1 MSLAELQSAKEDD
14 TLETKVF
21 SVGEYEVLPHTLT
34 EAETGL
40 LTSLLPQ
47 GLHRPKVRLRANLFP
62 NRIMETPAFIY
73 AIFLWFL
80 LISVTGYSIYVGFGP
95 PSKELKDPFEDH
107 ED

>member
-1 MSLAELQSAKEDD
+1 MRPSSPPPSPLNQIDW
-14 TLETKVF
+14 F
-21 SVGEYEVLPHTLT
+21 SNQENQDQIKPALIRWNIIL
-34 EAETGL
+34 
-40 LTSLLPQ
+40 
-47 GLHRPKVRLRANLFP
+47 
-62 NRIMETPAFIY
+62 IMETPAFIY

>member
-1 MSLAELQSAKEDD
+1 VRFHKPPGARGEWGAK
-14 TLETKVF
+14 
-21 SVGEYEVLPHTLT
+21 LPHLP
-34 EAETGL
+34 EARSQKL
-40 LTSLLPQ
+40 SSPLDLYLSF
-47 GLHRPKVRLRANLFP
+47 KNNFD
-62 NRIMETPAFIY
+62 METPAFIY

>member
-1 MSLAELQSAKEDD
+1 MSFLWGGRELRYPAERSSHLPEARSQKLSSPLALYLSFKNNFD
-14 TLETKVF
+14 
-21 SVGEYEVLPHTLT
+21 
-34 EAETGL
+34 
-40 LTSLLPQ
+40 
-47 GLHRPKVRLRANLFP
+47 
-62 NRIMETPAFIY
+62 METPAFIY

>member
-1 MSLAELQSAKEDD
+1 MGLAKTENGWGSGWSEAGGFAPPPYLPD
-14 TLETKVF
+14 TNPTPSIF
-21 SVGEYEVLPHTLT
+21 F
-34 EAETGL
+34 
-40 LTSLLPQ
+40 
-47 GLHRPKVRLRANLFP
+47 NNFD
-62 NRIMETPAFIY
+62 METPAFIY